1 MKITYLKYN
10 LLSLSIIL
18 TISVLVS
25 FRDYSIGA
33 DTLNY
38 VEHYILN
45 GSFMGFEPSFRYLIK
60 FFNLITLD
68 PTLFFG
74 FICFL
79 VTIFYYKT
87 YEELK
92 IDHKVYYTLILFS
105 LLLFSS
111 WYINAITNGLRQGI
125 ALAILYYAL
134 VRYFLNK
141 EYFKFIIFLFLS
153 ISFHYSII
161 LVVPFFILYH
171 LLSFNKLLFLWF
183 IVGVFYIFG
192 INEIIFYNLMNIF
205 GQNEIYLKIKNY
217 SGDVAVAYY
226 GFNWSFFIYTIL
238 FPLISMTISYLS
250 NNIKKLP
257 TTFIKIYLIL
267 CLPYFICGFAN
278 YSNRYAVI
286 AWFFLPLIQLS
297 IIKQLNFSRNS
308 LQFISVTLFCFG
320 IIYFYLIRINYLGV
334 FF

>member
-18 TISVLVS
+18 TISALVS
-25 FRDYSIGA
+25 FWDYSIGA

-79 VTIFYYKT
+79 ITIFYYKT

-111 WYINAITNGLRQGI
+111 WYINAITNALRQGI

-217 SGDVAVAYY
+217 TEHFEMYK
-226 GFNWSFFIYTIL
+226 GFNWEFFIYTIF
-238 FPLISMTISYLS
+238 FPLVSLLIFYFNKNKFHFPKNL
-250 NNIKKLP
+250 L
-257 TTFIKIYLIL
+257 KIYLIL
-267 CLPYFICGFAN
+267 NFPYFIFGFSNFA
-278 YSNRYAVI
+278 NRYAFI
-286 AWFFLPLIQLS
+286 SWFFVPLIQLA